1 MTTESTSEN
10 ESIEERLFRVGSVLS
25 AVLALAAFVYLYTV
39 AETFSRTP
47 RIFPMVVIQLGLV
60 AAVALVVKEVVVRF
74 VKPDLF
80 DEGDDAVM
88 EHLTG
93 AGSLYALP
101 DRVKRLGIVG
111 AWTVVFFLV
120 ATVNVL
126 AALVVSYVGAA
137 YSLGI
142 RDKRTLAASTITLFL
157 FVYVVFVLLIRMPL
171 DLF

>member
-1 MTTESTSEN
+1 MSVEH
-10 ESIEERLFRVGSVLS
+10 RLFKYGSFLS
-25 AVLALAAFVYLYTV
+25 AVLALASFVYLYDV
-39 AETFSRTP
+39 ASGFSQTP
-47 RIFPMVVIQLGLV
+47 RIFPMVVIQIGLV
-60 AAVALVVKEVVVRF
+60 AAAALVIKEAISRF
-74 VKPDLF
+74 LKPDLF
-80 DEGDDAVM
+80 GAADDRIL

-93 AGSLYALP
+93 SGSIYALP

-111 AWTVVFFLV
+111 VWTVCFFLI

-126 AALVVSYVGAA
+126 VALVVSYAGAA

-142 RDKRTLAASTITLFL
+142 RDKKTLVTSTAALFL

>member
-1 MTTESTSEN
+1 MTTESNSDGEP
-10 ESIEERLFRVGSVLS
+10 IEERLFRYGSSLS
-25 AVLALAAFVYLYTV
+25 AVLALVAFAYLYTV
-39 AETFSRTP
+39 AQTFSRTP
-47 RIFPMVVIQLGLV
+47 RIFPTVVITLGLV
-60 AAVALVVKEVVVRF
+60 AAVALFVKEVVVRF

-80 DEGDDAVM
+80 TGGDDAVM

-93 AGSLYALP
+93 AESLFELP
-101 DRVKRLGIVG
+101 ERLQRLGIIG
-111 AWTVVFFLV
+111 AWTTVFFLV

-126 AALVVSYVGAA
+126 AALIVSYVGAA

-142 RDKRTLAASTITLFL
+142 RDKKTLAASTLTLFL